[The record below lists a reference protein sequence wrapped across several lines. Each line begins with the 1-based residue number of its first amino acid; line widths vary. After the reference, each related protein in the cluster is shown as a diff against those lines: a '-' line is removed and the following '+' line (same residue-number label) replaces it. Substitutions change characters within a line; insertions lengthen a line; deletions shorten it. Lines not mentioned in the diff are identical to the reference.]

1 MDIRDK
7 RKDEHL
13 VLASITKDGP
23 SSTGFEDI
31 QLIHQAVVDLN
42 LDEVDLV
49 SDFKDKKMDLPV
61 IVNAITGGT
70 TRAGEINKTLA
81 RLAKK
86 YNIAMAVGSQ
96 TIAIKTP
103 ELMRTFDIVR
113 AENPEGV
120 IIANIGANE
129 KYEKV
134 KKAID
139 MVAAD
144 AVQLHF
150 NIPQELAMR
159 EGDRNFKGIIKN
171 VQEIVEQSPVP
182 VIAKEVGFGLSKE
195 AVRVLFQA
203 GVETFDIG
211 GKGGTNFITIE
222 DQRKGMFGGEFD
234 DWGIPTAYSLGEL
247 ASLKL
252 PITIIASG
260 GIRTTLD
267 AVKALAMGADYVGIA
282 GSFLKLLINQ
292 GEEELDQYINGL
304 IYRLKAAFLMTD
316 SRNITELQE
325 KPLIIMGKTAAY
337 LQARA
342 NTNKI

>member
-1 MDIRDK
+1 MVIRDK
-7 RKDEHL
+7 RKDEHI

-31 QLIHQAVVDLN
+31 NLVHQAIADIN
-42 LDEVDLV
+42 LDEVDL
-49 SDFKDKKMDLPV
+49 SSHFKHKKMDLPI

-70 TRAGEINKTLA
+70 AKAGEINQTLA
-81 RLAKK
+81 KLAKK

-103 ELMRTFDIVR
+103 ELIRTFDIVR
-113 AENPEGV
+113 AENPEGI

-129 KYEKV
+129 KYENV
-134 KKAID
+134 QKAIA

-171 VQEIVEQSPVP
+171 VANIVENSPVP

-195 AVRVLFQA
+195 AVQVLFQA
-203 GVETFDIG
+203 GVEYFDIG

-222 DQRKGMFGGEFD
+222 DQRRGMFGGEFD
-234 DWGIPTAYSLGEL
+234 DWGIPTAYSLGEVV
-247 ASLKL
+247 SLKL

-260 GIRTTLD
+260 GIRSTLD
-267 AVKALAMGADYVGIA
+267 AVKALAMGANYVGIA

-292 GEEELDQYINGL
+292 GEEELDQYINDL
-304 IYRLKAAFLMTD
+304 IYRLKAALLMTG
-316 SRNITELQE
+316 SKNITELQR
-325 KPLIIMGKTAAY
+325 KPVIILGKTAEY
-337 LQARA
+337 LQAR
-342 NTNKI
+342 TGK